1 MLKSMIK
8 TMQVGR
14 LTSQLTLVSQQQ
26 KRDQLV
32 AVTDEEKLL
41 IRYVVETEPDLFT
54 DFVSYWLFQKF
65 MGESQASNFTTEE
78 TAYSQ
83 ALEFILQ
90 KFETE
95 SNLVLYNDK
104 LFTKWIKFLQKVPD
118 VKSNNLKTRFEQH
131 LRVILD
137 KVKTTN
143 LK

>member
-1 MLKSMIK
+1 M
-8 TMQVGR
+8 
-14 LTSQLTLVSQQQ
+14 
-26 KRDQLV
+26 
-32 AVTDEEKLL
+32 TDEEKLL

-95 SNLVLYNDK
+95 SNLILYNDK